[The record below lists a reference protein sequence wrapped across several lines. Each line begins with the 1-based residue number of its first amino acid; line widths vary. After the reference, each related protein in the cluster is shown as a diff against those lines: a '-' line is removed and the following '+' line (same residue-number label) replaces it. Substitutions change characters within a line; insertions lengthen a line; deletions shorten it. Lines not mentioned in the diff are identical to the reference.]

1 MWRSILIEN
10 DWLFGR
16 TSDTSTADSLKGG
29 NAENCDSMG
38 TQLRS
43 GSDILPWNATFASAK
58 KAGTF
63 RFFLGACSLV
73 GLRSRRKIHLFSGKE
88 DG

>member
-43 GSDILPWNATFASAK
+43 GSNILHRNVTFASAK

-63 RFFLGACSLV
+63 RFFLGAL
-73 GLRSRRKIHLFSGKE
+73 LSRWLTIPP
-88 DG
+88 